1 MHSVKIYLF
10 IIFSLLFLRILIA
23 QDKVSN
29 VLHNSFIWAPYD
41 TSGNSDIHVVFRKS
55 IEVTNMPAKAII
67 NIFAY
72 NRFTL
77 YINGRYITRGPV
89 RFENKQPE
97 YCFEDITPYLKKGK
111 NSFAIIVH
119 RYEHNGRIMNH
130 MPGFTALIQ
139 IIDKKGNR
147 QFFNTNESWKV
158 AKDETFLSRTSNW
171 SSIRENIDARKM
183 PSNYIG
189 PNFNDDY
196 WVNAIKL
203 HTNDWS
209 QLYKQEIPS
218 LRETEIKGLS
228 INGKLLS
235 DLLPLQMNS
244 GDSIMINLPGYA
256 QAYFSF
262 NMNAS
267 ENTDIIFGDTNGLFN
282 NTYQAYKGNQTYTTD
297 DTYAS
302 MGFYIK
308 VKSGYVKFNN
318 IRVVE
323 RLYPFKQIG
332 KFECNDTSLNHLY
345 RMLTRSLQILSE
357 DAYVDCAERERV
369 EWMDD
374 DPPAFDV
381 TRIAMMGPDL
391 DGKKMYSDARL
402 LKSLL
407 RRTAL
412 TLTPDG
418 RIKAH
423 TSSDRWD
430 IHGYMEDRAC
440 DWVEGIRR
448 YYESTGDKQLVIELW
463 KPLMKQL
470 EWFLLHRTNLGLI
483 KAREWVIWGN
493 PMGYQT
499 CEGTALNAFVYKSL
513 KDGAFLGSEIG
524 RYQDADYLKSAS
536 KELYTA
542 INKYLWDADKGTY
555 LAGHFDNDSITKL
568 SLSARKSKLTFKDG
582 YVEPTFEAAL
592 FALDQELVPDDRKE
606 SVKGYLMQNRNGNYT
621 IMAYYYLFKQMYNEN
636 KLSMDMEVLDIMRE
650 KWRLMLNSKWQVS
663 SESFGVGFNA
673 HIYGIF
679 PPYFLSSYVLGIRL
693 DGPVWNKRLI
703 IEPHLGNLKMAS
715 GKVLTEFG
723 PVPITWKKE
732 RETLKFTFTIPKGV
746 KGSLQFP
753 CYKEFKKVIINGK
766 VNYYNPKNKHPIF
779 LQPGSYYGQLN

>member
-1 MHSVKIYLF
+1 MYTVKIYLF
-10 IIFSLLFLRILIA
+10 IIFSFLFLQLLTA

-29 VLHNSFIWAPYD
+29 VLHKSFIWAPYD
-41 TSGNSDIHVVFRKS
+41 TSGNGDLHVVFRKS
-55 IEVTNMPAKAII
+55 IEVANIPAKAVI
-67 NIFAY
+67 NLFAY
-72 NRFTL
+72 NRFTV

-130 MPGFTALIQ
+130 MPGFTALIKV
-139 IIDKKGNR
+139 IDKKGKC
-147 QFFNTNESWKV
+147 QFFPTNESWKV
-158 AKDETFLSRTSNW
+158 AKDETFMRRASNW

-183 PSNYIG
+183 SSNYLE
-189 PNFNDDY
+189 PNFNDDN
-196 WVNAIKL
+196 WVNAIPLLTK
-203 HTNDWS
+203 DWS
-209 QLYKQEIPS
+209 PLYKQAIPS

-228 INGKLLS
+228 IHGKLLS
-235 DLLPLQMNS
+235 DLLPLQMNA
-244 GDSIMINLPGYA
+244 GDSIMINLPVYT

-267 ENTDIIFGDTNGLFN
+267 ENAAILFGDKNGLFN
-282 NTYQAYKGNQTYTTD
+282 NTYQAYKGNQIYTTD
-297 DTYAS
+297 DTYAN

-308 VKSGYVKFNN
+308 VKSGNVMFNK

-332 KFECNDTSLNHLY
+332 KFECNDTTLNHLY
-345 RMLTRSLQILSE
+345 SMLTRSLQILSE

-374 DPPAFDV
+374 DPPAFDI
-381 TRIAMMGPDL
+381 TRVAMMGPDL

-402 LKSLL
+402 LQSLL

-440 DWVEGIRR
+440 DWIEGIRR
-448 YYESTGDKQLVIELW
+448 YYESTGDKELVIELW
-463 KPLMKQL
+463 KPMMSQL
-470 EWFLLHRTNLGLI
+470 QWFLNHRTNLGLV

-499 CEGTALNAFVYKSL
+499 CEGTALNAFVYKAL
-513 KDGAFLGSEIG
+513 KDAAFLGNEIG
-524 RYQDADYLKSAS
+524 KYQDADYLKYAS

-542 INKYLWDADKGTY
+542 INKYLWDEEKETY
-555 LAGHFDNDSITKL
+555 FAGHFENDSIAKI
-568 SLSARKSKLTFKDG
+568 SLSARKIKLTFKNG

-592 FALDQELVPDDRKE
+592 FALDQEIVPDDRKE
-606 SVKGYLMQNRNGNYT
+606 RVKRYLMQNRNGNYT
-621 IMAYYYLFKQMYNEN
+621 IMAYYYLFKQMFHEN
-636 KLSMDMEVLDIMRE
+636 KETMDREVLDIMRA
-650 KWRLMLNSKWQVS
+650 KWRPMLNSIWQVS
-663 SESFGVGFNA
+663 SEGFGVGFNA

-715 GKVLTEFG
+715 GKVVTEFG
-723 PVPITWKKE
+723 PVPVTWKKE
-732 RETLKFTFTIPKGV
+732 GATLQFTFTIPKGV
-746 KGSLQFP
+746 KASLQFP
-753 CYKEFKKVIINGK
+753 SYKGVNKVIINGK
-766 VNYYNPKNKHPIF
+766 VNDYNLKNTHPFI
-779 LQPGSYYGQLN
+779 LQAGTYSGLLN